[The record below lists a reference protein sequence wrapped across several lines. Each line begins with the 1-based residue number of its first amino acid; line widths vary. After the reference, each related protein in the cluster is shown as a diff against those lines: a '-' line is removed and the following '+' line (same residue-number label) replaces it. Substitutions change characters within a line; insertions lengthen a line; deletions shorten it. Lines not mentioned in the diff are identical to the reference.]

1 MKFVH
6 VTKNTKATLISNDG
20 TNVVLELDET
30 KERLNLNA
38 ITLRRWWKEVEEE
51 SPAAETTKEEESKPA
66 AEPMKMSET
75 ITALETLFDKL
86 NGIYF
91 ESKLPRPVITVQSTP
106 KAYGHCTTKQIWKS
120 EDSAM
125 YEINMGAEFIN
136 RPMDQTAATLCHEM
150 VHLYCLVNDIQD
162 TCQKGRYHNKTF
174 KAEAE
179 ARDLHIEYDRAIG
192 YSITSPTETFTEK
205 LKASGFDMTIRFARV
220 TPAKKA
226 SSEREKPHK
235 YICPCCGQEVRS
247 TADLNLICG
256 VCEVPME
263 RAD

>member
-1 MKFVH
+1 M
-6 VTKNTKATLISNDG
+6 AGQADG
-20 TNVVLELDET
+20 SIIIDTELDPKGFEAGS
-30 KERLNLNA
+30 KELLSAIQSLTQEIKNLGES
-38 ITLRRWWKEVEEE
+38 LREMFSQSLTPEVNT
-51 SPAAETTKEEESKPA
+51 S
-66 AEPMKMSET
+66 
-75 ITALETLFDKL
+75 
-86 NGIYF
+86 
-91 ESKLPRPVITVQSTP
+91 
-106 KAYGHCTTKQIWKS
+106 
-120 EDSAM
+120 
-125 YEINMGAEFIN
+125 GAE
-136 RPMDQTAATLCHEM
+136 D
-150 VHLYCLVNDIQD
+150 
-162 TCQKGRYHNKTF
+162 
-174 KAEAE
+174 EAE

-192 YSITSPTETFTEK
+192 YSITSSTETFTEK